1 MPLASGGGVFIT
13 GAAAGIGAATA
24 RLLAADGYTVYAGVH
39 RDAGALDG
47 LPGVRPVPVDVTD
60 PGSVAAAARLVAG
73 QTGGAGL
80 HAVINNAGVIV
91 QGPLELTPP
100 ADLERQLAVNALGP
114 AYVTREFLPLLRAGH
129 GRVVNISAPT
139 ARVHFPF
146 LAALSASKAALCALS
161 DALRLELAPWRIPVI
176 VVEPGATDTRI
187 FAKAE
192 AGARAALE
200 AAAPGQTA
208 LYQVQQAAVAAVQ
221 ARQRTATA
229 ESVARVI
236 VKAVTARSP
245 RRHYTAGLDARLAGV
260 LAALPAALRDRALL
274 GFLGLR
280 GAAVPIQSSRT
291 ESGASGTVR

>member
-1 MPLASGGGVFIT
+1 MPSASGGSVFIT

-39 RDAGALDG
+39 RDPGPLGG
-47 LPGVRPVPVDVTD
+47 LPGVRPVPLDVTD
-60 PGSVAAAARLVAG
+60 PVSVAAAARQVAS
-73 QTGGAGL
+73 QTGAAGL
-80 HAVINNAGVIV
+80 HALINNAGVIV

-100 ADLERQLAVNALGP
+100 ADLERQLAVNTLGP

-161 DALRLELAPWRIPVI
+161 DALRLELTPWRIPVS

-192 AGARAALE
+192 AGARAALG
-200 AAAPGQTA
+200 ATDPGQAA
-208 LYQVQQAAVAAVQ
+208 LYQAQQAAVAAAQ
-221 ARQRTATA
+221 ARQRASSA

-236 VKAVTARSP
+236 AKAVTARSP

-260 LAALPAALRDRALL
+260 LAALPASLRDRALL

-280 GAAVPIQSSRT
+280 GIAPSVSTRTEAGVSRT
-291 ESGASGTVR
+291 AP